1 MVATQEL
8 ENLQI
13 WLNQHSAGYL
23 LATRD
28 GELTTAE
35 AIQQLAE
42 SCDELEI
49 GDNKVY
55 INWTNRATSPVQSRF
70 ESVVAIADV
79 INSRIQLDSTPLT
92 FDEFMERS
100 PGGVELSSGYL
111 GSSIEDAFNILDI
124 TLETFGLLQVVR
136 RAPRELWE
144 EALNQVYGA
153 KIGGESQ

>member
-13 WLNQHSAGYL
+13 WLDQHSAGYL
-23 LATRD
+23 LATRN
-28 GELTTAE
+28 GEFTTVE

-49 GDNKVY
+49 EDSKVY
-55 INWTNRATSPVQSRF
+55 INWTSRDASPVQSRF
-70 ESVVAIADV
+70 ESIVAIADV

-111 GSSIEDAFNILDI
+111 GSSIEEAFNILDI

-153 KIGGESQ
+153 EVGGELQ